1 MSLQSPGKPWS
12 ARHTRR
18 HFTTFSATDA
28 SSTGFVGGTQF
39 SLYSARYL
47 VDTRKGGYVMNNE
60 HSLNGKRVAM
70 LVTTGF
76 EEVELTNPQ
85 KALQGAGAETVL
97 VSPQADKV
105 RSWNSKNWGSDF
117 TVDQQVSS
125 ADAGSFD
132 ALLLPGGVMNPDKL
146 RMDEDA
152 VAFVRS
158 FFEQG
163 KPVAAICHGPWVLA
177 EADVINGRKL
187 TSYPSLKTD
196 LRNAGANW
204 VDEEVVVDAGLV
216 TSRNPDDLP
225 AFNRKMLEEFAE
237 GRHDG
242 QRA

>member
-1 MSLQSPGKPWS
+1 
-12 ARHTRR
+12 
-18 HFTTFSATDA
+18 
-28 SSTGFVGGTQF
+28 
-39 SLYSARYL
+39 
-47 VDTRKGGYVMNNE
+47 MNNE